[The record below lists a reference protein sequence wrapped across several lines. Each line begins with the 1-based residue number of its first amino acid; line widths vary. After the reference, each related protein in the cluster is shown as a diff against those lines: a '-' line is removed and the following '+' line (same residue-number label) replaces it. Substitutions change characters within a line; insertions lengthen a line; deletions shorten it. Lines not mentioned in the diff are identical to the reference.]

1 MPILV
6 SVDELQPGMRLK
18 NAILRDKQLV
28 LTHDQPLEEWQI
40 NSLRRHFPNLVVQVC
55 DPVLDDLV
63 DFQEDS
69 RDREISA
76 TVNRHMGRLM
86 SKVRDILS
94 TKTALEGSD
103 IPGLQRAV
111 TEVMQY
117 MVDNPASAAIL
128 TSFGGAG
135 EYLQGHV
142 GNVFYVSLLVGN
154 TIRDYIFRERHRA
167 ALTEAAC
174 IRYSMNLTPLALGCL
189 FHDVGMLTLE
199 HFYEKVDP
207 LTDDERALIC
217 EHPNVGV
224 EMLPKGVDA
233 VAKMVVR
240 THHENM
246 DGTGYPEGISGSAL
260 HVFSRVIRAAD
271 ALDAGTSRHVYK
283 RAKSAARVLWEM
295 SDGPL
300 KEHYDPP
307 IVKILMALVQPFP
320 IGAKIKLN
328 CGRYGVVVR
337 HNRKHPFR
345 PTIIIAFDELGH
357 KLKKKDLEPP
367 IDLSQTDEVQLME
380 FNGDDL
386 TCLNEGPSRR
396 VWGAPELSPEEKESL
411 FAYSYP

>member
-6 SVDELQPGMRLK
+6 SVDELRPGMRLR
-18 NAILRDKQLV
+18 NAILRDKQIV
-28 LTHDQPLEEWQI
+28 LTRNKPLEEWQI
-40 NSLRRHFPNLVVQVC
+40 NSLRRHFPNLVVQIS
-55 DPVLDDLV
+55 DPMLDEFV
-63 DFQEDS
+63 EFQDDS
-69 RDREISA
+69 RNHEISA

-86 SKVRDILS
+86 TKVRDILS

-103 IPGLQRAV
+103 ITGLQRAV

-117 MVDNPASAAIL
+117 MMENPSTAAVL

-142 GNVFYVSLLVGN
+142 GNVFYISLLIGN

-189 FHDVGMLTLE
+189 FHDIGMLPIEYLYQ
-199 HFYEKVDP
+199 HANP
-207 LTDDERALIC
+207 LTDQERDLIRN
-217 EHPNVGV
+217 HPNVGV
-224 EMLPKGVDA
+224 KMLPKGVDA

-246 DGTGYPEGISGSAL
+246 DGTGYPEGIPGDSL

-271 ALDAGTSRHVYK
+271 ALDAGTGRHVYK

-295 SDGPL
+295 SHGPF

-307 IVKILMALVQPFP
+307 IVKILTALVQPFP

-345 PTIIIAFDELGH
+345 PTIIVAFDELGH

-367 IDLSQTDEVQLME
+367 IDMSTTDKVQLVE

-386 TCLNEGPSRR
+386 TCLSEDAGGN
-396 VWGAPELSPEEKESL
+396 VWGAPELSAEEKESL
-411 FAYSYP
+411 FAYTYP